1 MLYENNLLKAD
12 IDISSA
18 GDNTIISAPTSGYIV
33 IDHINFVP
41 TAAVTIQLKQNA
53 TNYGGAYPLDSKQAF
68 TIENAIQNPQ
78 GIITLKPGEAF
89 VMNLGAGVQVS
100 GFVRYRIV
108 I

>member
-12 IDISSA
+12 ISIATS
-18 GDNTIISAPTSGYIV
+18 GDNTIIAAPTYGYIA

-41 TAAVTIQLKQNA
+41 TSSVNVQLKSGS

-68 TIENAIQNPQ
+68 TIENAIQNPK
-78 GIITLKPGEAF
+78 GVITLGSGEAF
-89 VMNLGAGVQVS
+89 VMNLSDAVQVS